1 MYIQH
6 KILILIMVFTF
17 NLSSSMKNKLQNL
30 LFILLVVTILSCKK
44 NENTLIPSELTN
56 NGNIEKGFESWFFGF
71 DVAHPKNPNN
81 YTYGFTEEFA
91 ASPKNSLKINCN
103 KVTNDTAFCFY
114 SQTIPTTN
122 LRVGSKLTLKV
133 KIKTLNMVGEG
144 ISIAIR
150 GDKTGANLQT
160 VFFKTT
166 QGVTQITGNQD
177 FKEYS
182 VSLESYAGDAN
193 EIFLFLVYLPKTTGS
208 VYFDDISLTEN

>member
-1 MYIQH
+1 MIFKCLYNI
-6 KILILIMVFTF
+6 ISFTF
-17 NLSSSMKNKLQNL
+17 NLNFSMKNNLQNL
-30 LFILLVVTILSCKK
+30 LFILLVITILSCKK
-44 NENTLIPSELTN
+44 NDATLTPSELTN
-56 NGNIEKGFESWFFGF
+56 NGNIEKNFESWFFGF
-71 DVAHPKNPNN
+71 DVPHPKNPNN

-122 LRVGSKLTLKV
+122 LKVGSKLTLKV

-144 ISIAIR
+144 VSIAIR
-150 GDKTGANLQT
+150 GDGANLPS

-182 VSLESYAGDAN
+182 VSLDSYAGNAN
-193 EIFLFLVYLPKTTGS
+193 QIFIFLVYLPKTTGS
-208 VYFDDISLTEN
+208 VYFDDVSLTEN